1 MEDKIKKQSIDRLNI
16 SVSILEGLKQNNII
30 KIEDKCSFLHIYS
43 SFSMNFLYSIEYFF
57 RYIIF
62 VRQNNT
68 NAFEII

>member
-57 RYIIF
+57 QIHYICA
-62 VRQNNT
+62 T
-68 NAFEII
+68 K